1 MPLSPGHS
9 EWTAAPDPAAW
20 RLTGRRP
27 LVGVLAS
34 VVFGLLLAHVSPLS
48 ALFWLALA
56 WAAALA
62 VLLPVHGALRTGA
75 LHLALLSLAAAHG
88 VLSAV
93 PVSPEHL
100 VNRLQR
106 DGEHLALRAVI
117 ADDPTLHPGRREGA
131 RVWRFP
137 VVLEEARR
145 VAEWEPAQG
154 RIRVRWET
162 TNAAAVLRYGQRVQV
177 EGPVRAGDA
186 PLAAPPELRLSVDDR
201 GLRVLDGD
209 GGWWLR
215 RWCLEGRRIC
225 SERLGRGLE
234 HHPDAAGLMRALTL
248 GYNHELPE
256 RADEAFAKTGTLHIV
271 AISGAHVAMVAL
283 LFLAVVRSTGLSQPR
298 WPLLMAPLLVLYALG
313 TGLAPSAVR
322 ACLMSIVFFTA
333 YACWRQPD
341 SLSSLALSALLIL
354 GVAPDQLARPGFLL
368 SYIVVLGLILFHP
381 VVRDAMRR
389 RWLKP
394 DEPATRWARA
404 RRYLLGHGI
413 DLASMNLVAWLVSTP
428 LIVYYFNL
436 VSPVAL
442 LANLLAVPLAF
453 LILFSAS
460 LSLVLGWLHPA
471 LLELFNHAAAGFIDI
486 LFILTDLF
494 ERAPGAYTHAPA
506 PPGWLIALTLV
517 LLGLWIRGGR
527 RARRVAAV
535 ATLALIGIAAW
546 RTTSPRP
553 FDLALQPLGPV
564 AVAHLRIPG
573 EGDWLFDA
581 GPAFTHKTLDRFLDR
596 RGVNRLRAVVLTRA
610 TMETAGA
617 LPALLQSRPV
627 AEIWIPAAPGRSR
640 AFQELMSQL
649 EATGIR
655 IRRLARGDLTS
666 FADGTFLHVLHP
678 EADGRYPSGAAGG
691 LVLRVGH
698 GPASLILTGPRDARL
713 ETALLAAPEDYGA
726 AALIHLA
733 SADEPDAFDSPWLD
747 AVRPAWIIRPERPAD
762 AWQPPPR
769 RSRPPLLHLLDPEIP
784 LRLRARPGAPS
795 FDLQPD
801 PFEIAE

>member
-9 EWTAAPDPAAW
+9 EWTAAPDPTAW

-34 VVFGLLLAHVSPLS
+34 VVAGLLLAHVWPVSV
-48 ALFWLALA
+48 AVWLALA
-56 WAAALA
+56 WIAALA
-62 VLLPVHGALRTGA
+62 VLLPMYGALRTGA
-75 LHLALLSLAAAHG
+75 LHLAFLSLAAAHG
-88 VLSAV
+88 ALRA
-93 PVSPEHL
+93 SPIDPAHL

-117 ADDPTLHPGRREGA
+117 ADDPTPLPGRSEDTRA
-131 RVWRFP
+131 WRFP

-145 VAEWEPAQG
+145 AADWTPARG

-162 TNAAAVLRYGQRVQV
+162 TNTAAVLRYGQRVHL
-177 EGPVRAGDA
+177 EGPVRAGEA
-186 PLAAPPELRLSVDDR
+186 QLAAPPALRLSVDDR

-215 RWCLEGRRIC
+215 RWCLEGRRLC
-225 SERLGRGLE
+225 AERLGRGLD
-234 HHPDAAGLMRALTL
+234 HHPDAVGLMRALTL

-256 RADEAFAKTGTLHIV
+256 RADEAFRRTGTLHIV

-298 WPLLMAPLLVLYALG
+298 WPLLMAPLLVVYALG

-368 SYIVVLGLILFHP
+368 SYVVVLGLILFHP

-389 RWLKP
+389 RFLKP
-394 DEPATRWARA
+394 DEPDTGGARA
-404 RRYLLGHGI
+404 RRFVLGHAI
-413 DLASMNLVAWLVSTP
+413 DLASMNVVAWLVSTP

-460 LSLVLGWLHPA
+460 LSLVLGWLHPL
-471 LLELFNHAAAGFIDI
+471 LLELFNHAAAAFIDL
-486 LFILTDLF
+486 LFLLTDWF

-517 LLGLWIRGGR
+517 LLGLWMRGGR

-535 ATLALIGIAAW
+535 ATLALVGIAVW
-546 RTTSPRP
+546 RTTAPRP
-553 FDLALQPLGPV
+553 FDLAVQPLGPV

-581 GPAFTHKTLDRFLDR
+581 GPAFTHTALDRFLDR

-617 LPALLQSRPV
+617 LPALLQGRTI
-627 AEIWIPAAPGRSR
+627 EELWIPAAPGRSR
-640 AFQELMSQL
+640 AFQEFMSQL

-655 IRRLARGDLTS
+655 IRRLARGDTRS

-678 EADGRYPSGAAGG
+678 EADGRYPSGADGG
-691 LVLRVGH
+691 LVLRLGH
-698 GPASLILTGPRDARL
+698 GPASLLIMGPRETRL
-713 ETALLAAPEDYGA
+713 ETELLAAPEDYGA
-726 AALIHLA
+726 AALLQLA
-733 SADEPDAFDSPWLD
+733 ASDDPEPESSPWLD

-762 AWQPPPR
+762 AWQPQPR
-769 RSRPPLLHLLDPEIP
+769 RERAPFVHLLDPEAP
-784 LRLRARPGAPS
+784 LRIRARPGAHS
-795 FDLQPD
+795 FDLKPD
-801 PFEIAE
+801 PFQLAE